1 MGSYWFGSASPQPI
15 IKKLENSPITPA
27 DLENG
32 LTVNESDIMDYRID
46 DPDPIPLFYQSGY
59 LSIKEYDSRFDS
71 YVLGFTNEEVKYC
84 FLKNSFFK

>member
-46 DPDPIPLFYQSGY
+46 DPDPIREYEFFSVKTD
-59 LSIKEYDSRFDS
+59 LS
-71 YVLGFTNEEVKYC
+71 
-84 FLKNSFFK
+84 